1 MKNATQNKPGFLN
14 FSNADSFFVKNPVK
28 TTATISILLNLIIL
42 FSYLRSPFATF
53 LLWDSANYWDW
64 ALRIAGGQWISDGVF
79 HQPPF
84 YPYLLALFIKVF
96 GQTLIPVYLLQ
107 CILSS
112 ATTALL
118 CAITYRVTASKKTGL
133 VAGLLFTFYGMQV
146 FYTFKILSEC
156 IATFLLVLTVLFIS
170 AKNIRIRTFAAGLT
184 MGTVLLV
191 KPNFLLAVPLLA
203 GFVLP
208 KNDNRLSPAGFKSML
223 FFLLTCGLAVA
234 PATLMNFI
242 KGGEFVLV
250 SANGGENF
258 YLGNNENANGTYVP
272 VEGIS
277 SDIAYQ
283 NADVVAMARKAN
295 DGKTMNRSEVSRYWF
310 QKAMNWL
317 TEHPV
322 DYLHL
327 EGKKVLNMFSGV
339 ELSNQY
345 LLSYEKKKTT
355 KMFNTAPVNF
365 YMLFPLFCVGCII
378 VAGNWR
384 RFFPIIVFF
393 IANAATMLLFFVDE
407 RFRVVTMPF
416 FIAVSAV
423 GLTNIINIEKK
434 NGHIQFSP
442 GRREL
447 IILVAGM
454 LMLAMLYTRDRTLPG
469 QNWRMEMAMGDIC
482 YGKGE
487 IDASLDYYVK
497 ASNLNKTNSMPAL
510 MVSKAMFAKGFK
522 DVAAQL
528 FRSTMK
534 TVSDDVRRT
543 IGRDPDFKQLR
554 EYGE

>member
-1 MKNATQNKPGFLN
+1 LKNDEQIKADISN
-14 FSNADSFFVKNPVK
+14 FSRVSSLLVNNPVG

-42 FSYLRSPFATF
+42 FSYLGSPFATF

-64 ALRIAGGQWISDGVF
+64 ALRIADGQWISVGVF
-79 HQPPF
+79 HQPPL

-107 CILSS
+107 CVISS
-112 ATTALL
+112 ATAALL
-118 CAITYRVTASKKTGL
+118 CAITCRVTRSKKTGI

-170 AKNIRIRTFAAGLT
+170 AKNTRIRTFAAGLT

-191 KPNFLLAVPLLA
+191 KPNFLPAVPFLAV
-203 GFVLP
+203 FVLVN
-208 KNDNRLSPAGFKSML
+208 NDNRFSPAGLKSML
-223 FFLLTCGLAVA
+223 LFLLACGLAVA

-242 KGGEFVLV
+242 TGGEFVLV

-295 DGKTMNRSEVSRYWF
+295 KGKTMSRSEVSRYWF
-310 QKAMNWL
+310 QKAVNWI
-317 TEHPV
+317 TGHPV
-322 DYLHL
+322 DYLRL
-327 EGKKVLNMFSGV
+327 EWKKVLNMFSGV

-345 LLSYEKKKTT
+345 LLSFEKKRTT
-355 KMFNTAPVNF
+355 GMFNAAPVNF

-384 RFFPIIVFF
+384 RFFPITVFF
-393 IANAATMLLFFVDE
+393 IANTATMLLFFVDE

-416 FIAVSAV
+416 FIAVSAA
-423 GLTNIINIEKK
+423 GLTNILNIEKK

-447 IILVAGM
+447 IILVTGM
-454 LMLAMLYTRDRTLPG
+454 LMLAMLYARDRTLPG
-469 QNWRMEMAMGDIC
+469 QEWRMEMAMGDIY
-482 YGKGE
+482 YGKGK

-497 ASNLNKTNSMPAL
+497 ASSLNKTNSMPAL
-510 MVSKAMFAKGFK
+510 MVSKAMFAKGYK

-528 FRSTMK
+528 YRNTMS

-543 IGRDPDFKQLR
+543 IVRDPDFKQLR